1 LVAFLLSG
9 FVKVVEVFEGK
20 VLGLFEIALVLVIEG
35 GVVGVGWGGGLGN
48 VRDGFVQYEGW

>member
-1 LVAFLLSG
+1 M
-9 FVKVVEVFEGK
+9 KVVEVFEGK